1 MQIIQSIRME
11 DATDSARR
19 LLETVNNDR
28 SPASN
33 MVKAIANSPL
43 TLEGYL
49 QFRRALSA
57 GQLAPRL
64 REQIALTVAQ
74 ANHSDYSL
82 AQHAALAGRLG
93 LTSEEILA
101 SRQGRASDD
110 ETAVVLRFSNDLVV
124 RDGDCSVMELR
135 KQGYS
140 NSEIVEIVA
149 HVALNVFENYFN
161 TVAQTELDF
170 PEVQRAARAA

>member
-1 MQIIQSIRME
+1 MQVIQSIRLE

-19 LLETVNNDR
+19 LLENVNNDR

-33 MVKAIANSPL
+33 MVKAMANSPL

-49 QFRRALSA
+49 QFRRMLSG

-64 REQIALTVAQ
+64 REQIALTAAQ
-74 ANHSDYSL
+74 ANHCDYSL
-82 AQHAALAGRLG
+82 AQHAALAGCLG
-93 LTSEEILA
+93 LTGEEILA
-101 SRQGRASDD
+101 SRYGRASDE
-110 ETAVVLRFSNDLVV
+110 ETAAVLRFADALVA
-124 RDGDCSVMELR
+124 REGDCSIVELR

-149 HVALNVFENYFN
+149 QVALNVFENYFN

-170 PEVQRAARAA
+170 PKVERAARAA